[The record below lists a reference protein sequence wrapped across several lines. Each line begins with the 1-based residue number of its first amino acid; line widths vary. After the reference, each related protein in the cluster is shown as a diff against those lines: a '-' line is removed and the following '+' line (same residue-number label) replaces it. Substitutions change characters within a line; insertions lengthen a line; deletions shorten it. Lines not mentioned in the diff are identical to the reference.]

1 MGSQKGECSRRAI
14 SVKTGQVR
22 TSSHFQSRVP
32 VHQASK
38 VNCSWHFSFVK
49 KWKSQPLLSKSKRE
63 QSWRSITAQ
72 SGERPMEQRY
82 WYGTSSLKRKIYW
95 TSWCST
101 KEQRFWNN
109 YIKLSSTWWLDQSIL
124 SVCTKK
130 YPPSHSIKPF
140 QTCCGVTWGKKVHQE
155 GKYRLVATTVCSN
168 SPASIHL
175 RGSLCICLHIGMKG
189 GLENIC
195 PARSG
200 QSEGYITVSQ
210 LDS

>member
-1 MGSQKGECSRRAI
+1 
-14 SVKTGQVR
+14 
-22 TSSHFQSRVP
+22 
-32 VHQASK
+32 
-38 VNCSWHFSFVK
+38 
-49 KWKSQPLLSKSKRE
+49 
-63 QSWRSITAQ
+63 
-72 SGERPMEQRY
+72 MEQRY

-155 GKYRLVATTVCSN
+155 GKYRLAAATVCSN

-175 RGSLCICLHIGMKG
+175 RGSLTLYLASHRYERRLGKYLPCKKWTTRRLYYSVSIG
-189 GLENIC
+189 
-195 PARSG
+195 
-200 QSEGYITVSQ
+200 Q
-210 LDS
+210 LNKWNRYKVFVQW